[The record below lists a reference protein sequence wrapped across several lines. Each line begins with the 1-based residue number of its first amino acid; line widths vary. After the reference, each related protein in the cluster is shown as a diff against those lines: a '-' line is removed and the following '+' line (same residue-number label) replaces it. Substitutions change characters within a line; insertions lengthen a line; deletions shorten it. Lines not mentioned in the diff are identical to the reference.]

1 MTEDREVLRVDEL
14 RKYFDLGASRLDKF
28 LGGEKERKFVHAV
41 EGVSMAISREET
53 LGLVGE
59 SGSGKS
65 TVARCILGL
74 TPVTSGRILFE
85 GMDVAKVKGRQ
96 RRILRRKMQVV
107 FQDPAGSLDPS
118 MRVRDIIAEPLA
130 ATVGPPGR
138 QLDEAVDRMMG
149 LVGLAPEYANRFP
162 HEFSGG
168 QKQRIGIARALIT
181 SPEFVV
187 LDEPTSAL
195 DASIQAQVLN
205 LLKDLKKNLSL
216 TSLFITHNMKV
227 VSFMSDRIA
236 VMYLGRIAEVGTRDE
251 VISEPLHPYTKMLI
265 ASIPKSNPD
274 DRFTESD
281 EGRRIMEQGKE
292 APSPINPPSGCVF
305 HPRCPYAMAKCK
317 VGEPAMTKV
326 SPTRSVACY
335 LYETQETASRAA

>member
-1 MTEDREVLRVDEL
+1 MSDAEEVLQVEEL
-14 RKYFDLGASRLDKF
+14 RKYFDLGVSRLDRF
-28 LGGEKERKFVHAV
+28 LGGEKEKKFLRAV
-41 EGVSMAISREET
+41 DGVSLTISKEET

-65 TVARCILGL
+65 TVARCVLGL
-74 TPVTSGRILFE
+74 IPVTSGKIVFK
-85 GMDVAKVKGRQ
+85 GMDVAKVKGSE
-96 RRILRRKMQVV
+96 RRLLRRNMQVV

-118 MRVRDIIAEPLA
+118 MRVRDIIAEPLV
-130 ATVGPPGR
+130 ATSGPPR
-138 QLDEAVDRMMG
+138 RKVDEAVERIMG
-149 LVGLAPEYANRFP
+149 LVGLAQEYANRYP

-168 QKQRIGIARALIT
+168 QRQRIGIARALIT
-181 SPEFVV
+181 SPEFLV

-205 LLKDLKKNLSL
+205 LLKDLKRNLSL

-236 VMYLGRIAEVGTRDE
+236 VMYLGKIAEIGTRDE

-265 ASIPKSNPD
+265 ASIPKTDPD
-274 DRFTESD
+274 NRFTESE
-281 EGRRIMEQGKE
+281 EGRRILEQGKE
-292 APSPINPPSGCVF
+292 APSPINPPTGCVF
-305 HPRCPYAMAKCK
+305 HPRCPYVMAKCK
-317 VGEPAMTKV
+317 VREPNMTKV

-335 LYETQETASRAA
+335 LYGDSGDG

>member
-1 MTEDREVLRVDEL
+1 MSDTSEILRVEEL
-14 RKYFDLGASRLDKF
+14 RKYFDLGVSRLDRF
-28 LGGEKERKFVHAV
+28 LGGEKEKKFVRAV
-41 EGVSMAISREET
+41 DGVSLAIAKEET
-53 LGLVGE
+53 MGLVGE

-74 TPVTSGRILFE
+74 LPVTSGRILFE
-85 GMDVAKVKGRQ
+85 GTDVAKVQGRQ
-96 RRILRRKMQVV
+96 RRLFRRKMQVV

-118 MRVRDIIAEPLA
+118 MRVRDIIAEPLE
-130 ATVGPPGR
+130 ATSGPPRR
-138 QLDEAVDRMMG
+138 QVDEAVERMMEV
-149 LVGLAPEYANRFP
+149 VGLAQEYANRYP

-168 QKQRIGIARALIT
+168 QRQRIGIARALIT

-205 LLKDLKKNLSL
+205 LLKDLKRNLSL
-216 TSLFITHNMKV
+216 TSLFISHNMKV

-236 VMYLGRIAEVGTRDE
+236 VMYLGKIAEIGTRDE

-265 ASIPKSNPD
+265 ASIPKTDPD
-274 DRFTESD
+274 NRFTDSD
-281 EGRRIMEQGKE
+281 EGRRIIEQGRE

-317 VGEPAMTKV
+317 VREPRITKV

-335 LYETQETASRAA
+335 LYGDSGDA

>member
-1 MTEDREVLRVDEL
+1 MSDGSEVLRVDDL
-14 RKYFDLGASRLDKF
+14 RMYFDLGVSRLDRF
-28 LGGEKERKFVHAV
+28 LGGEKERKFVRAV
-41 EGVSMAISREET
+41 DGVSLTISREET

-74 TPVTSGRILFE
+74 IPATSGRILFE

-96 RRILRRKMQVV
+96 RRLLRSKMQVV

-118 MRVRDIIAEPLA
+118 MRVRDIIAEPLE
-130 ATVGPPGR
+130 ATSGPPRR
-138 QLDEAVDRMMG
+138 QVDEAVERMME
-149 LVGLAPEYANRFP
+149 LVGLAQEYSNRFP

-168 QKQRIGIARALIT
+168 QRQRIGIARALIT

-205 LLKDLKKNLSL
+205 LLKDLKRNLSL

-236 VMYLGRIAEVGTRDE
+236 VMYLGKIAEIGTRDE
-251 VISEPLHPYTKMLI
+251 VISEPLHPYTRMLI
-265 ASIPKSNPD
+265 ASIPKTDPD
-274 DRFTESD
+274 NRFTESE

-305 HPRCPYAMAKCK
+305 HTRCPYAMERCK
-317 VGEPAMTKV
+317 VSEPGMTNV

-335 LYETQETASRAA
+335 LYGDSEIPNRAT

>member
-1 MTEDREVLRVDEL
+1 MSDSSEILRVEEL
-14 RKYFDLGASRLDKF
+14 RKYFDLGVSRLDRF
-28 LGGEKERKFVHAV
+28 LGGEKEKKFVRAV
-41 EGVSMAISREET
+41 DGVSLTIAKEET

-65 TVARCILGL
+65 TVARCVLGL
-74 TPVTSGRILFE
+74 LPVTSGRILFE
-85 GMDVAKVKGRQ
+85 GMDVAKVQGRQ
-96 RRILRRKMQVV
+96 RRLFRRKMQVV

-118 MRVRDIIAEPLA
+118 MRVRDIIAEPLE
-130 ATVGPPGR
+130 ATSGPPRR
-138 QLDEAVDRMMG
+138 QVDEAVERMMG
-149 LVGLAPEYANRFP
+149 LVGLAQEYANRYP

-168 QKQRIGIARALIT
+168 QRQRIGIARALIT

-205 LLKDLKKNLSL
+205 LLKDLKRTLSL
-216 TSLFITHNMKV
+216 TSLFISHNMKV

-236 VMYLGRIAEVGTRDE
+236 VMYLGKIAEIGTRDE

-265 ASIPKSNPD
+265 ASIPKTDPD
-274 DRFTESD
+274 NRFTDSD
-281 EGRRIMEQGKE
+281 EGRRIIEQGRE

-317 VGEPAMTKV
+317 VREPGVTKV

-335 LYETQETASRAA
+335 LYGDSGDS

>member
-1 MTEDREVLRVDEL
+1 MSDASEVLRIDEL
-14 RKYFDLGASRLDKF
+14 RKYFDLGVSRLDRF
-28 LGGEKERKFVHAV
+28 LGGEKEKKFVRAV
-41 EGVSMAISREET
+41 DGVSLKISKEET

-65 TVARCILGL
+65 TVARCVLGL

-96 RRILRRKMQVV
+96 RRLLRRKMQVV
-107 FQDPAGSLDPS
+107 FQDPASSLDPS
-118 MRVRDIIAEPLA
+118 MRVRDIIAEPLE
-130 ATVGPPGR
+130 ATSGPPR
-138 QLDEAVDRMMG
+138 REVDDAVRRMME
-149 LVGLAPEYANRFP
+149 LVGLAQEYANRFP

-168 QKQRIGIARALIT
+168 QRQRIGIARALIT

-205 LLKDLKKNLSL
+205 LLKDLKRNLSL

-236 VMYLGRIAEVGTRDE
+236 VMYLGKVVEVGTRDE
-251 VISEPLHPYTKMLI
+251 VIADPLHPYTKMLI
-265 ASIPKSNPD
+265 ASIPKTDPD
-274 DRFTESD
+274 NRFTESE
-281 EGRRIMEQGKE
+281 EGRKILEQGKE
-292 APSPINPPSGCVF
+292 APSTVNPPSGCVF
-305 HPRCPYAMAKCK
+305 HPRCPYAMEKCK
-317 VGEPAMTKV
+317 IRGPSMVKV

-335 LYETQETASRAA
+335 LYGDSGDS